1 MRPRMTVTVSLSYCE
16 LSNLEGLLTF
26 AEYMIAHGEYG
37 DDRSLK
43 AQDLNGLRSA
53 QKIFARLSSAM
64 RVKVQS

>member
-1 MRPRMTVTVSLSYCE
+1 ML
-16 LSNLEGLLTF
+16 
-26 AEYMIAHGEYG
+26 AEYTIAHGEYG

-64 RVKVQS
+64 RVEVQS